1 MKRWGESRGWGF
13 AVKRL
18 GFHDDVLVPAFS
30 LAWPL
35 KLQPEDGIGKV
46 KLRGLRAGV
55 SQEASPAA
63 CGSSL
68 DTEAAVA
75 SQTRTEYVWNVTAC
89 MLTAK

>member
-1 MKRWGESRGWGF
+1 MKRWGESRGWAF

-18 GFHDDVLVPAFS
+18 GFHDDLVPALS

-63 CGSSL
+63 CRSPL

-75 SQTRTEYVWNVTAC
+75 SQTRSMCGMSLLVC
-89 MLTAK
+89 